1 MIMMVFRILALY
13 LRFTLSI
20 MIWYVFEQQDAAEAA
35 MEEQQQQQQLLDS
48 QLANTTSSVLSDI
61 LQATGITDINVQ
73 DESTNSAN
81 EKGECNSLK
90 WNFDWPAITKQG
102 GPSSFFTNER
112 SVFFIST
119 QSRDVVDGVVGRNG
133 GEQFLSMR
141 SLICPPGKYFFT

>member
-1 MIMMVFRILALY
+1 MFFRILALY
-13 LRFTLSI
+13 LKFTLSI

-35 MEEQQQQQQLLDS
+35 MEEQQQQQLLDS

-90 WNFDWPAITKQG
+90 P
-102 GPSSFFTNER
+102 
-112 SVFFIST
+112 
-119 QSRDVVDGVVGRNG
+119 VDR
-133 GEQFLSMR
+133 
-141 SLICPPGKYFFT
+141 P